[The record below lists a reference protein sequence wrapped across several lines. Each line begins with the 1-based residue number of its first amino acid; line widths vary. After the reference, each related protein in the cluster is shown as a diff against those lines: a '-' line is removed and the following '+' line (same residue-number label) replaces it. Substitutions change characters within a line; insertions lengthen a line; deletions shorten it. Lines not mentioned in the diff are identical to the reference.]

1 MGDFRAVRSGI
12 EIGMD
17 IADLLEQAAPTEFNG
32 TNRAITIRKCND
44 VLQDRSD
51 MSIDMLYD
59 LLVQKCS
66 PNYTTQLEEIKQD
79 MQAFFHQHLLRTWR
93 YTMTG
98 NQTYP
103 YQVWN
108 LNPQRPLKII
118 DQQIFDH
125 AAEHG
130 FPSDFFIASY
140 FDHVTI
146 YCMPDG
152 ADCSFSHFQDCRFS
166 VCGIRS
172 AVFDHAEIYDTD
184 FHSALLQMVNFTE
197 ASIVRSHFRD
207 SELASVS
214 FQDTRLKFCLMVDC
228 TMNRVDFRRAVMD
241 GTSFGRIDAKQVLNL
256 PSVSIVQGGATPKEI
271 RQLHASIYRELG
283 VPLPPIKRHPQT
295 NIRWKTS
302 MMER

>member
-17 IADLLEQAAPTEFNG
+17 VADLLEKAAPTEFNG
-32 TNRAITIRKCND
+32 TNRAMTIRECND
-44 VLQDRSD
+44 VLQNRSD
-51 MSIDMLYD
+51 MSIDMLCD
-59 LLVQKCS
+59 LLAQKCG
-66 PNYTTQLEEIKQD
+66 PNYTTQLEGIKQD
-79 MQAFFHQHLLRTWR
+79 MQAFFHQRLLRTWR

-98 NQTYP
+98 NQAYP
-103 YQVWN
+103 YLMWN
-108 LNPQRPLKII
+108 FTPQHPLKII

-130 FPSDFFIASY
+130 FPSTFFTESY

-152 ADCSFSHFQDCRFS
+152 ADCSSSRFQNCRFS
-166 VCGIRS
+166 VCGIRG

-184 FHSALLQMVNFTE
+184 FNSALLQMVNFTE
-197 ASIVRSHFRD
+197 ASIVRTHFRD

-214 FQDTRLKFCLMVDC
+214 FQDARLKFCRMVDC
-228 TMNRVDFRRAVMD
+228 TMNRVDFHRAVMD

-256 PSVSIVQGGATPKEI
+256 PSVSITQGGATPKEI
-271 RQLHASIYRELG
+271 QQLHASIYRELG
-283 VPLPPIKRHPQT
+283 VPIPSVNRHPKT
-295 NIRWKTS
+295 NGRLKAS
-302 MMER
+302 MLER